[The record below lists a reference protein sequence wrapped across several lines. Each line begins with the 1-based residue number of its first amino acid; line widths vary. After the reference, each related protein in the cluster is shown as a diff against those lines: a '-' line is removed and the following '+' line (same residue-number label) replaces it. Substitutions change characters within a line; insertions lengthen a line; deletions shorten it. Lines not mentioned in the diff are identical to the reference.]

1 VDAYLAKN
9 PLAPAVGAGHG
20 HTPGE

>member
-9 PLAPAVGAGHG
+9 PLAPAVGVGHG